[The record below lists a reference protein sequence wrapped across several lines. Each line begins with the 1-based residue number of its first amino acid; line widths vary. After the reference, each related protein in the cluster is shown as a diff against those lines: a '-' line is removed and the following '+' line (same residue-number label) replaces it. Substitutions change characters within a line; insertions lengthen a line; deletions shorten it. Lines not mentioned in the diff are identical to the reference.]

1 MGSVVLK
8 ELTLKLD
15 NKRILNNLSIEF
27 KKGKIN
33 AVVGQNGAGKSTLAQ
48 TIMGLPDYL
57 NFEGD
62 ILLDTVSLKG
72 KRLPER
78 AKLGIT
84 MAWQEPAR
92 FSGIPVG
99 DFINAGADDRS
110 SDTVKKALT
119 LVGLS
124 YDKYKNRY
132 VDKTLS
138 GGERKRIELAS
149 ISAMNPKVV
158 LMDEPDSGVDI
169 EAVSYIFDVIQ
180 HFKSRNITVLLITH
194 SAEVLQRADYG
205 YILCNG
211 NLIGE
216 GNTEKMLDYFNG
228 NCINCDHVNNP
239 FFEVLH

>member
-15 NKRILNNLSIEF
+15 NKIILNNLSIEF

-33 AVVGQNGAGKSTLAQ
+33 AVLGQNGAGKSTLAQ
-48 TIMGLPDYL
+48 TIMGIPDYMD
-57 NFEGD
+57 FDGD
-62 ILLDTVSLKG
+62 LVFNGISLKG
-72 KRLPER
+72 KPLKER

-92 FSGIPVG
+92 FSGISVS
-99 DFINAGADDRS
+99 DFINAGAELKS
-110 SDTVKKALT
+110 KDTVKKALN

-124 YDKYKNRY
+124 YEKYKNRF

-149 ISAMNPKVV
+149 ISAMDPKVV

-169 EAVSYIFDVIQ
+169 EAVTYIFDVIQ
-180 HFKSRNITVLLITH
+180 HFKRRNITVLLITH
-194 SAEVLQRADYG
+194 SAEVLKRADYG
-205 YILCNG
+205 FILCNG

-216 GNTEKMLDYFNG
+216 GNTEKMLRYFNG
-228 NCINCDHVNNP
+228 NCTNCNHINNP
-239 FFEVLH
+239 YAEVIN